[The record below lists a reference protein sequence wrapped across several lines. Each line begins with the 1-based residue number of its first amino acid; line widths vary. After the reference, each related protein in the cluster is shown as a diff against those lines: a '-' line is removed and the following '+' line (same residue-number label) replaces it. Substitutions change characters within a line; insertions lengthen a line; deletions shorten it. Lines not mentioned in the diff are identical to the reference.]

1 MVNTN
6 RKTREAS
13 VNALI
18 LKLRW
23 KMPLVLLGL
32 LGGPWSVAACGK
44 GSSEGSDSD
53 GGGGFGGMGGFASSG
68 EGAVNSDTLIDS
80 AERAAALSDDDLAA
94 AIAAA
99 DLDLQMALA
108 QKSGLVAELGGEEAT
123 RAILA
128 VVGFDMELAAELFSA
143 GALFDGQDP
152 QSAQKTRLFDLK
164 KPGVSP
170 LADGGGS
177 LGEAFGAGWLGGSL
191 FNSAFVDLMAS
202 AYSDGKSGPES
213 YASGDISATAG
224 LSDTLVVLDA
234 TAHFKL
240 DSLSATIKTHSGIPC
255 PDANGLMTVN
265 SSLDITAE
273 AGSAFQS
280 ARFSFELIVEV
291 DDDAKLTGKNQ
302 LTSRTQNHTADSS
315 QGYDTTDG
323 TVDVSITEFSDGK
336 FGDAKGSY
344 KDMTEKEMLGW
355 MGMGMMSGELYRR
368 QLVPH
373 LQTMLE
379 AGRCVNITVEP
390 SDGPLNLEPF
400 TNVDLLTK
408 PSAKIDSKA
417 AHGTVQASFKK
428 NAGGS
433 IVESGDKVKAD
444 ATFHYLSPL
453 DYGQKEVVTFQA
465 RSKRGTGK
473 LDYTLTTSPHA
484 D

>member
-1 MVNTN
+1 MLV
-6 RKTREAS
+6 
-13 VNALI
+13 I
-18 LKLRW
+18 LFLT
-23 KMPLVLLGL
+23 
-32 LGGPWSVAACGK
+32 ACGN
-44 GSSEGSDSD
+44 GGRDSDDSD
-53 GGGGFGGMGGFASSG
+53 GDGSLGGAGGLGGGSGSSG
-68 EGAVNSDTLIDS
+68 DAAIDS
-80 AERAAALSDDDLAA
+80 DAVLDSAMQSVALSDEDLSA

-108 QKSGLVAELGGEEAT
+108 QKSGLRTELGGDEAT
-123 RAILA
+123 RAMLA
-128 VVGFDMELAAELFSA
+128 AIGFDMELAAELFAA

-152 QSAQKTRLFDLK
+152 QSAQKKPLFDMK
-164 KPGVSP
+164 KPGARVQ
-170 LADGGGS
+170 ADDGGS

-191 FNSAFVDLMAS
+191 FNGAFVDLVVRG
-202 AYSDGKSGPES
+202 YSEGKSGVES
-213 YASGDISATAG
+213 QVSEEITATAG
-224 LSDTLVVLDA
+224 LSDTLVTIDA
-234 TAHFKL
+234 TAIFKL
-240 DSLSATIKTHSGIPC
+240 QSLSSTIKTHSGIPC
-255 PDANGLMTVN
+255 PDANGLVTVN
-265 SSLDITAE
+265 SSLDITAQ
-273 AGSAFQS
+273 AGNAYQNVGF
-280 ARFSFELIVEV
+280 RFELIAEV

-323 TVDVSITEFSDGK
+323 TVDISITEFSDGK

-344 KDMTEKEMLGW
+344 QGMTEKEMLGW
-355 MGMGMMSGELYRR
+355 MGMGMLSGELYRR
-368 QLVPH
+368 QLLPH

-390 SDGPLNLEPF
+390 SAGPLNLDPF

-408 PSAKIDSKA
+408 PRAKIDSKA

-433 IVESGDKVKAD
+433 ILESGEKVKAD
-444 ATFHYLSPL
+444 ATFHYLSPSEHE
-453 DYGQKEVVTFQA
+453 QTEVVTFQA